1 MNGLYSQLQLG
12 SNKNDDMLYLQAL
25 LSNQKIA
32 AKLYSDPSSSKQVR
46 LAGRQQQL
54 ENQFKIIEFYDFK
67 NKYDKML
74 AEMETFLAMLTED
87 GKFKDVEDN
96 LVWLINNQGV
106 AEELKLGFAARIH
119 QIDQFYNPYTKIEK
133 IFAIMLNL

>member
-1 MNGLYSQLQLG
+1 
-12 SNKNDDMLYLQAL
+12 
-25 LSNQKIA
+25 
-32 AKLYSDPSSSKQVR
+32 
-46 LAGRQQQL
+46 
-54 ENQFKIIEFYDFK
+54 
-67 NKYDKML
+67 ML

-87 GKFKDVEDN
+87 GKYKDVEDN

-133 IFAIMLNL
+133 IFTIMLNLQGVKRPYDEQLVLTAEKVLAFLERQNWRKDLHSAINQLS